1 MHKIDSKTQTQR
13 QLRVSEQI
21 RHALAWVFERGE
33 MRDPELNGIV
43 ITITEVRISPDLR
56 NATVY
61 IFLRNNS
68 DSTQIRKVL
77 SVLSKASPFL
87 RKRVAD
93 TVYLRKI
100 PKLNFCVDNSFDN
113 AIYVNNLLSKP
124 LVARDLKKVN
134 DQDSVDEL

>member
-1 MHKIDSKTQTQR
+1 MNKIDGKAQSQR

-87 RKRVAD
+87 RKRVAE

-113 AIYVNNLLSKP
+113 AIFVNNLLSKP

>member
-1 MHKIDSKTQTQR
+1 MNKIDGKAQSQR

-68 DSTQIRKVL
+68 DSTQIRKAL

>member
-1 MHKIDSKTQTQR
+1 MNKIDGKAQSQR

-68 DSTQIRKVL
+68 DSTQIRKAL

-87 RKRVAD
+87 RKRIAD
-93 TVYLRKI
+93 TVYLRKT

>member
-1 MHKIDSKTQTQR
+1 MNKIDGKAQSQR

>member
-1 MHKIDSKTQTQR
+1 MNKIDGNAQSQR

>member
-1 MHKIDSKTQTQR
+1 MNKIDGKTQTQR

-68 DSTQIRKVL
+68 DSTQIRKAL

>member
-1 MHKIDSKTQTQR
+1 MNKIDGKAQSQR

-87 RKRVAD
+87 RKRVAE

>member
-1 MHKIDSKTQTQR
+1 MHKIDRKTQTQR

-56 NATVY
+56 NATVF
-61 IFLRNNS
+61 IFLRDHS
-68 DSTQIRKVL
+68 DSTQVKRVL

-87 RKRVAD
+87 RKRVAEN
-93 TVYLRKI
+93 VYLKKT
-100 PKLNFCVDNSFDN
+100 PKLTFCVDNSFDN

-124 LVARDLKKVN
+124 LVARDLKKN
-134 DQDSVDEL
+134 KNQDSVDEL